1 MVSQSTA
8 ANQPLRLFA
17 RIIAIPIFHKSCRPG
32 SRRFFRLV
40 SAHVNRG
47 RGERIRIEFRFERGP
62 RRRANVPRIFIAR
75 FHADSCLT
83 YPPVPAIRIQKI
95 FVSTCADSAISFL
108 RILLFFPT
116 FFFFFLFFVLWILT
130 ICEPRKS
137 EKFDFSF
144 FFSLLNSK
152 RQVKYDA

>member
-116 FFFFFLFFVLWILT
+116 FFFFPVFCSLDTNDMRV
-130 ICEPRKS
+130 EEERKI
-137 EKFDFSF
+137 
-144 FFSLLNSK
+144 
-152 RQVKYDA
+152 